1 MNRIHTINTRIVIA
15 AMLFASFVLGA
26 AAGMAIT
33 LYLKSNS

>member
-1 MNRIHTINTRIVIA
+1 MNRIRTINLRIIVA

-33 LYLKSNS
+33 LYLTTKK